1 MRKSRLS
8 ALVAVASAIPLVVA
22 ACSGDSTATDTPTA
36 PTIAPTVTATAP
48 PSPGT
53 GFATLTP
60 QGGGKTKQYAS
71 APPLAINPSKQY
83 FATLAT
89 SKGNVR
95 IQLLPKSAPQTVN
108 SFVFLARDG
117 YFNGILFHR
126 VVNGFM
132 VQSGD
137 PLTTDSSRV
146 ASWGTGTPGYTL
158 PDEFLCTDGKA
169 TNTLHPT
176 CPLAN
181 TFDKAGVM
189 AMANTG
195 QPHTSGSQFFI
206 TLGAQTFLNGGYTL
220 FGQVVSGQDVVQ
232 AIGAVSTAC
241 SRTGQSEG
249 QGCSSR
255 PDQPVVIN
263 SVSIEEQ

>member
-1 MRKSRLS
+1 MRKSRLI
-8 ALVAVASAIPLVVA
+8 ALAATMSAIPLVAA
-22 ACSGDSTATDTPTA
+22 ACGGGSSATATPAA
-36 PTIAPTVTATAP
+36 PTIAPSAAATAP
-48 PSPGT
+48 PSGT
-53 GFATLTP
+53 AAATTTAQTAKP
-60 QGGGKTKQYAS
+60 KQYAS
-71 APPLAINPSKQY
+71 APPMTIDVNKQY

-89 SKGNVR
+89 NKGSVR

-117 YFNGILFHR
+117 YFNGVLFHR

-132 VQSGD
+132 VQGGD
-137 PLTTDSSRV
+137 PLTTDSSKSAV
-146 ASWGTGTPGYTL
+146 WGTGSPGYSL
-158 PDEFLCTDGKA
+158 LDEFLCSDGKI

-176 CPLAN
+176 CQLAN

-195 QPHTSGSQFFI
+195 QAHTGGSQFFI
-206 TLGAQTFLNGGYTL
+206 TLGAQTFLNGGYTI
-220 FGQVVSGQDVVQ
+220 FGQVASGQDVVQ
-232 AIGAVSTAC
+232 AIGAVSTQC
-241 SRTGQSEG
+241 SRTGQSES

-263 SVSIEEQ
+263 SVTIEEQ